1 MLKRKIIS
9 QLEEWKSNHSH
20 EALLIKGAR
29 QVGKTTI
36 VRAFAK
42 DNYTHFV
49 EINFE
54 KDPQAQEAF
63 SGAIPKYI
71 THSRRVEEIVVTLC
85 PIKPNPS
92 TIHPGCAFL
101 CAKGE
106 FWRNVQ
112 IFLCM

>member
-9 QLEEWKSNHSH
+9 QLEEWKNNHFH

-54 KDPQAQEAF
+54 KDDYFAPECHGIWAF
-63 SGAIPKYI
+63 CSWYDTGVF
-71 THSRRVEEIVVTLC
+71 R
-85 PIKPNPS
+85 
-92 TIHPGCAFL
+92 
-101 CAKGE
+101 
-106 FWRNVQ
+106 
-112 IFLCM
+112 

>member
-9 QLEEWKSNHSH
+9 QLEEWKNNHSH

-54 KDPQAQEAF
+54 KRSKGYANDYLAPKCHGIWAF
-63 SGAIPKYI
+63 CSWYDTGVF
-71 THSRRVEEIVVTLC
+71 R
-85 PIKPNPS
+85 
-92 TIHPGCAFL
+92 
-101 CAKGE
+101 
-106 FWRNVQ
+106 
-112 IFLCM
+112 

>member
-9 QLEEWKSNHSH
+9 QLEEWKDNHFH

-36 VRAFAK
+36 VREFAK

-63 SGAIPKYI
+63 TENGIAMLSSVLRSPMAIATNKDLGKKWFGFVKLEQPTDELLSK
-71 THSRRVEEIVVTLC
+71 
-85 PIKPNPS
+85 
-92 TIHPGCAFL
+92 
-101 CAKGE
+101 
-106 FWRNVQ
+106 
-112 IFLCM
+112 M

>member
-9 QLEEWKSNHSH
+9 QLEEWKDNHFH

-54 KDPQAQEAF
+54 KDPQAQ
-63 SGAIPKYI
+63 GII
-71 THSRRVEEIVVTLC
+71 QRVGPDKGGHWEI
-85 PIKPNPS
+85 IEK
-92 TIHPGCAFL
+92 
-101 CAKGE
+101 
-106 FWRNVQ
+106 
-112 IFLCM
+112 

>member
-9 QLEEWKSNHSH
+9 QLEEWKNNHFH

-63 SGAIPKYI
+63 SGARDSPKRLLD
-71 THSRRVEEIVVTLC
+71 SRPIIVSAPART
-85 PIKPNPS
+85 P
-92 TIHPGCAFL
+92 
-101 CAKGE
+101 
-106 FWRNVQ
+106 R
-112 IFLCM
+112 

>member
-9 QLEEWKSNHSH
+9 QLEEWKGSHSH

-54 KDPQAQEAF
+54 KEPTSEPA
-63 SGAIPKYI
+63 
-71 THSRRVEEIVVTLC
+71 R
-85 PIKPNPS
+85 
-92 TIHPGCAFL
+92 
-101 CAKGE
+101 
-106 FWRNVQ
+106 
-112 IFLCM
+112 